1 LLWVTWFGTE
11 KSCAV
16 ESTRRDAED
25 KPSFVLVQSLDKDL
39 GRLGKK
45 IGMWNVPNSL
55 TLLRIVLAPLLVVVL
70 LTEFPDKEIWGLVIF
85 LIAALTDALDG
96 IIARRTNRITVTGAM
111 LDPIADKLLIS
122 AAFISL
128 VELGLAP
135 AWMVTLI
142 VGREFAVTGLRLIAL
157 ERNVP
162 ISANMWGKAKTTT
175 QIIAVSLLIFGSHLG
190 PLRILGPLVLW
201 VALILT
207 VISMVVYFWQ
217 NWQIVREAEQ

>member
-1 LLWVTWFGTE
+1 MVGAGGLGE
-11 KSCAV
+11 KTC
-16 ESTRRDAED
+16 
-25 KPSFVLVQSLDKDL
+25 
-39 GRLGKK
+39 
-45 IGMWNVPNSL
+45 MWNVPNSL
-55 TLLRIVLAPLLVVVL
+55 TVLRIVLAPLLVVVL

-85 LIAALTDALDG
+85 LVAALTDALDG
-96 IIARRTNRITVTGAM
+96 IIARRTDRITVTGAM
-111 LDPIADKLLIS
+111 LDPIADKLLMS

-175 QIIAVSLLIFGSHLG
+175 QIIAVSLLIFGRHLG
-190 PLRILGPLVLW
+190 PLRVLGPIVLW
-201 VALILT
+201 VALVLT
-207 VISMVVYFWQ
+207 VVSMVVYFYQ
-217 NWQIVREAEQ
+217 NWRVVTEAEA